1 MMIRN
6 RLLDTLRSRN
16 SEKQDGEISRATEKI
31 EKQERLS
38 SQEFLKVYE
47 TIWQAGPTI
56 KYEKPCA
63 REMEGQLLGKVPNPS

>member
-56 KYEKPCA
+56 KYENPCA
-63 REMEGQLLGKVPNPS
+63 REREEQLLGNVPNSS